1 MIISIER
8 AILHSYKI
16 NQTYLDKNLICIAN
30 TVIKMAINVHN

>member
-8 AILHSYKI
+8 AILSYKI